1 VNNDYA
7 IEIFQGPLLAPIHV
21 TGVGGAYIASA
32 EGTEGAA
39 VNSAAP
45 AVRDSYSTKWL
56 DYDVTLGASIPGAF
70 TQTDFDNHGDFNNVP
85 GHARAGDF
93 LDVDFGAQL
102 QLGGFGTSATGDLTQ
117 YTLSSPAQG
126 EPGLTLRL
134 VRARALAAYGLF
146 EGQLV
151 VGGGARI
158 AAMQVIDA
166 QNSTLLTMTG
176 VAPEVGALLMPTG
189 RQWRIGASARAPV
202 SGGIFGSENVRVN
215 AANVRAVGPLVL
227 PSRVVMPWELEVG
240 IAYQLGP
247 RPLNPGWLNPHEE
260 EGPVRRR
267 IDEDRAARER
277 AAEDELAKLPPGRRE
292 AREAELAAQEK
303 SLRAIEDDR
312 LAAESERL
320 RKIRVARYAN
330 WPREKVLLLA
340 SVLVTGPSDK
350 AVSIEGF
357 LDQRVE
363 TVGRG
368 PSLTPRLGME
378 GEPLQDRM
386 LLRVGTYVE
395 PSRYDNGTPRQH
407 FTFGADVKLIPLDF
421 WGLLSSAVWKIGVFI
436 DVAARYTNGGIAI
449 GNWH

>member
-1 VNNDYA
+1 
-7 IEIFQGPLLAPIHV
+7 V

-39 VNSAAP
+39 VNAAAP
-45 AVRDSYSTKWL
+45 AVRDPYSTKWL

-70 TQTDFDNHGDFNNVP
+70 AQTDFDNHGDFANVP

-102 QLGGFGTSATGDLTQ
+102 QLGGFGASATGDLTQ
-117 YTLSSPAQG
+117 YSLSSPAQG

-134 VRARALAAYGLF
+134 VRARTLAAYGLF

-151 VGGGARI
+151 VGGGLRI
-158 AAMQVIDA
+158 AAMQVIDD
-166 QNSTLLTMTG
+166 QNNTLLTMTG
-176 VAPEVGALLMPTG
+176 VAPEAGALLMPTG
-189 RQWRIGASARAPV
+189 RQWRLGATARAPV

-215 AANVRAVGPLVL
+215 GAGVRAVGPLVL

-247 RPLNPGWLNPHEE
+247 RPLNPGWQNPHEQE
-260 EGPVRRR
+260 APVRRR
-267 IDEDRAARER
+267 IDDDRARR
-277 AAEDELAKLPPGRRE
+277 AHNAEEELAKLPSRKRD
-292 AREAELAAQEK
+292 AREAELAAMEQ
-303 SLRAIEDDR
+303 SLRALEDDR

-340 SVLVTGPSDK
+340 SLLVTGPSDN

-421 WGLLSSAVWKIGVFI
+421 WGLLSDAVWKIGIFV

>member
-1 VNNDYA
+1 M
-7 IEIFQGPLLAPIHV
+7 HV
-21 TGVGGAYIASA
+21 TGVGGAYVASA

-39 VNSAAP
+39 VNAAAP
-45 AVRDSYSTKWL
+45 AVRDPFSIKWL
-56 DYDVTLGASIPGAF
+56 DYDLAFGVSVPGAF
-70 TQTDFDNHGDFNNVP
+70 SQTDFDNHGDFANVP

-93 LDVDFGAQL
+93 VDVNFGGQL
-102 QLGGFGTSATGDLTQ
+102 QLGSFGTSVTGDLTQ
-117 YTLSSPAQG
+117 YSLSSPSQG

-134 VRARALAAYGLF
+134 LRSHALVAYGLF

-151 VGGGARI
+151 VGAGARI
-158 AAMQVIDA
+158 AAMQVIDD
-166 QNSTLLTMTG
+166 QNNTLLTMTG
-176 VAPEVGALLMPTG
+176 AGPEAGALLMPTG
-189 RQWRIGASARAPV
+189 RQWRIGATVRAPV

-215 AANVRAVGPLVL
+215 AAGVRAVGPLVL
-227 PSRVVMPWELEVG
+227 PSRVVMPWEAEIGL
-240 IAYQLGP
+240 AYQLGP
-247 RPLNPGWLNPHEE
+247 RPLNPGWENPHEQE
-260 EGPVRRR
+260 APVRTR
-267 IDEDRAARER
+267 IEEDRALRER
-277 AAEDELAKLPPGRRE
+277 VGEEELSRLPPGKRA
-292 AREAELAAQEK
+292 ARAAELAAEEK

-320 RKIRVARYAN
+320 RRIRKARYMN

-340 SVLVTGPSDK
+340 SLLVTGASSN

-363 TVGRG
+363 TVGSG

-395 PSRYDNGTPRQH
+395 PSRYELATPRQH
-407 FTFGADVKLIPLDF
+407 FTFGADVKLFPLEF
-421 WGLLSSAVWKIGVFI
+421 WGLLPDAVWKIGFFV
-436 DVAARYTNGGIAI
+436 DVAARYTNSGIAI